1 MSIYE
6 RNSLKKFGLRLHFFF
21 LFVIIKSNLL
31 KKGKFM
37 KKHIPIIGLNLV
49 KVWGAAWMGFLIGWI
64 PLYIIR
70 GNLVP
75 RNIENILFGIIGGVG
90 AIVTLFLFFK
100 WEGRKREF
108 RVATPKEIVLY
119 SVAPTILWALIG
131 SLFKPN
137 PFLILTTVTAFCNG
151 VMGVESVVEYTF
163 FQPFPFALLFA
174 VFYSAAIFCGYM
186 YGRKYS
192 DL

>member
-1 MSIYE
+1 
-6 RNSLKKFGLRLHFFF
+6 
-21 LFVIIKSNLL
+21 
-31 KKGKFM
+31 M
-37 KKHIPIIGLNLV
+37 KKYLGRILENLF
-49 KVWGAAWMGFLIGWI
+49 KVWGAAWVGFLIGSI

-70 GNLVP
+70 ANNVP
-75 RNIENILFGIIGGVG
+75 KNTENVLFGIIGGVG

-174 VFYSAAIFCGYM
+174 VFYSAAIFGGYM
-186 YGRKYS
+186 YGRKHS